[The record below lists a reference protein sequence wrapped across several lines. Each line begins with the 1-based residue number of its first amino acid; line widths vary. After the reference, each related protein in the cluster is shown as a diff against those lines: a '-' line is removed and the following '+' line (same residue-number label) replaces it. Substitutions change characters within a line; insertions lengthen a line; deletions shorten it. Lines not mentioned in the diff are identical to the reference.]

1 MPGKI
6 SECNNGA
13 KQEGLEITEEN
24 LDLSGSAA

>member
-1 MPGKI
+1 MAGNI

-13 KQEGLEITEEN
+13 KQQELQITKEN